1 MLKSEKYPH
10 PLSQAN
16 TAQLNDV
23 DEGGLNL
30 GQVGASLRRRALLIV
45 GVTGVVASAAVLKAE
60 QDPPVYQGKFEIL
73 TKPVTGESQVV
84 SNLPQA
90 LGSGQVADPEMVQ
103 PVQTTI
109 QVLQSPQILTSV
121 VEKLQTKYPELQP
134 KQQNQYTEAEKKQFA
149 YNSFIQNLT
158 ITSSKQNILEVQYKH
173 PNQKLVSD
181 VLALLS
187 QAYLDYSL
195 KESQQ
200 DVEQAIGFVEEQIKP
215 LTSKVQREQ
224 YALQSLRQGT
234 DLIEPAQ
241 KAQEV
246 STQIA
251 TLSQQRLENRVQ
263 LEQMVAKYQDL
274 QRELAQQPG
283 ERAGNSVLT
292 ENVRYQKILDQIQEV
307 DIQIKK
313 DSAVFTDQGLNLK
326 GRLPEKKANLLALLS
341 QEESRVQRDFQS
353 RIRELQARDKS
364 LIEKIDKLN
373 KYVRDLADTSRKYD
387 DIQRNLKIATD
398 GLNQFL
404 AKQQALKIEKTQTV
418 QPWKLLSPAVV
429 ASEEQMKPEN
439 FALDAVSESAK
450 KNLALGGMLGLLLGV
465 GAALVVDKLS
475 NVFYTSKE
483 LKEASRLPLLG
494 VVPLRKELGALVPQA
509 GEQAGRMS
517 FFEVF
522 RSLYTN
528 ILLLGSDSPI
538 RSLVISSAGQGD
550 GKSTVAIQL
559 AQAAAAMGQR
569 VLLVDANLRCPT
581 LHNRVG
587 LMNIQGL
594 TDVISQDL
602 EWSNVIERSPLEE
615 NLFVMSA
622 GPIPPDSVRL
632 LASQKMQDLMDE
644 LQASFDLVIYD
655 TPPLLGFADAYLLA
669 ANTNGMVLVAGLG
682 KLKRTVLQ
690 QALEEIQVSGTP
702 ILGLIANKSKDSIPS
717 AYSYYQQYYKRNVS
731 DERIGDD
738 ADNITN
744 SASTSSSITN
754 IKRR

>member
-30 GQVGASLRRRALLIV
+30 GQVGSALRRRALLIV
-45 GVTGVVASAAVLKAE
+45 AVTGLVATAAVLKAE
-60 QDPPVYQGKFEIL
+60 QDPPVYQGEFEIL
-73 TKPVTGESQVV
+73 TKSLTGENKAITDVPQTLSSQKTE
-84 SNLPQA
+84 SAQ
-90 LGSGQVADPEMVQ
+90 E
-103 PVQTTI
+103 VQTMI
-109 QVLQSPQILTSV
+109 AVLQSRKVLNPI
-121 VEKLQTKYPELQP
+121 VEQLQDKYPKLTYEELLENLKIEP
-134 KQQNQYTEAEKKQFA
+134 KQE
-149 YNSFIQNLT
+149 S
-158 ITSSKQNILEVQYKH
+158 ILEVQYIDADE
-173 PNQKLVSD
+173 KLVVEVSKL
-181 VLALLS
+181 LAD
-187 QAYLDYSL
+187 AYLDYSL
-195 KESQQ
+195 AERQAEV
-200 DVEQAIGFVEEQIKP
+200 DQAIKFVDKEKEPIDKRVTKWQN
-215 LTSKVQREQ
+215 E
-224 YALQSLRQGT
+224 LRNLRLKNK
-234 DLIEPAQ
+234 LIDPAQ

-246 STQIA
+246 STHIT
-251 TLSQQRLENRVQ
+251 TLTQQRLENRVQ
-263 LEQMVAKYQDL
+263 LEQMRAKYQDL
-274 QRELAQQPG
+274 QTELGQQPG
-283 ERAGNSVLT
+283 AEASNSLLS
-292 ENVRYQKILDQIQEV
+292 ENPRYQKILDQIQELNA
-307 DIQIKK
+307 QIAKR
-313 DSAVFTDQGLNLK
+313 SSVFTDQEEGMTRFNEQKATILSLLQQER
-326 GRLPEKKANLLALLS
+326 GRVN
-341 QEESRVQRDFQS
+341 RDFQS
-353 RIRELQARDKS
+353 RIRELEARDRAFD
-364 LIEKIDKLN
+364 EKINNLN
-373 KYVRDLADTSRKYD
+373 NYVKDLATISRNYD
-387 DIQRNLKIATD
+387 NIQRELKVATE
-398 GLNQFL
+398 GLTQFTT
-404 AKQQALKIEKTQTV
+404 KQQALQIEKAQKQ
-418 QPWKLLSPAVV
+418 QPWQLLDPKLTKVTEP
-429 ASEEQMKPEN
+429 
-439 FALDAVSESAK
+439 DAVSDSAK

-483 LKEASRLPLLG
+483 LKEATRLPLLG
-494 VVPLRKELGALVPQA
+494 VVPLRKELGSLLPQV
-509 GEQAGRMS
+509 GEQAGRIS

-528 ILLLGSDSPI
+528 ILLLGSDTPI
-538 RSLVISSAGQGD
+538 RSLVISSAAQGD
-550 GKSTVAIQL
+550 GKSTVAVQL

-602 EWSNVIERSPLEE
+602 EWSNVIERSHDEE

-682 KLKRTVLQ
+682 KLKRTILQ

-702 ILGLIANKSKDSIPS
+702 ILGLIANKSKDSTPS
-717 AYSYYQQYYKRNVS
+717 SYSHYQQYYRQS
-731 DERIGDD
+731 MSAERFGDD
-738 ADNITN
+738 ADEQSAN
-744 SASTSSSITN
+744 SASSSNSMTN

>member
-30 GQVGASLRRRALLIV
+30 GQVGSALRRRALLIA
-45 GVTGVVASAAVLKAE
+45 GVTGVVATAAVLKAE
-60 QDPPVYQGKFEIL
+60 QDPPVYQGEFEIL
-73 TKPVTGESQVV
+73 TKSLSAENKALADV
-84 SNLPQA
+84 PQT
-90 LGSGQVADPEMVQ
+90 LGSQQVAVPEPAKQVE
-103 PVQTTI
+103 TTI
-109 QVLQSPQILTSV
+109 AVLQSHKVLDPV
-121 VEKLQTKYPELQP
+121 VEKLQAKHPDLTYEVLVGSLAIAPEKL
-134 KQQNQYTEAEKKQFA
+134 
-149 YNSFIQNLT
+149 
-158 ITSSKQNILEVQYKH
+158 NILKVQYIH
-173 PNQKLVSD
+173 PDQKVVSE
-181 VLALLS
+181 VSKALAD
-187 QAYLDYSL
+187 AYLQYSL
-195 KESQQ
+195 AERQA
-200 DVEQAIGFVEEQIKP
+200 DVDQAIKFVNQEKLPLEQR
-215 LTSKVQREQ
+215 VQLWQ
-224 YALQSLRQGT
+224 NKLRNLRLENK
-234 DLIEPAQ
+234 LIDPAQ
-241 KAQEV
+241 KAGEV
-246 STQIA
+246 SGHIA
-251 TLSQQRLENRVQ
+251 TLTQQQLDNRVQ
-263 LEQMVAKYQDL
+263 LQQWVAKYQDL
-274 QRELAQQPG
+274 QTELAQQPG
-283 ERAGNSVLT
+283 AEASNSLLSD
-292 ENVRYQKILDQIQEV
+292 NPRYQKLLDQIQGLDGE
-307 DIQIKK
+307 IAKR
-313 DSAVFTDQGLNLK
+313 SAIFTDEEEGMKRLN
-326 GRLPEKKANLLALLS
+326 EQKATILSLLQ
-341 QEESRVQRDFQS
+341 QERQRVNRDFQS
-353 RIRELQARDKS
+353 RIRELQARDRALDAKINS
-364 LIEKIDKLN
+364 LN
-373 KYVRDLADTSRKYD
+373 NYVKDLASISRNYD
-387 DIQRNLKIATD
+387 NIQRELQVATQ
-398 GLNQFL
+398 GLTQFTS
-404 AKQQALKIEKTQTV
+404 KQQALQLEKAQKQ
-418 QPWKLLSPAVV
+418 QPWQLLDPKLTKV
-429 ASEEQMKPEN
+429 SEP
-439 FALDAVSESAK
+439 DAISESAK
-450 KNLALGGMLGLLLGV
+450 KNLALGAMLGLLLGV

-483 LKEASRLPLLG
+483 LKEATRLPLLG
-494 VVPLRKELGALVPQA
+494 VVPLRKELAALAKPENVAKGAQPVSSI
-509 GEQAGRMS
+509 S

-528 ILLLGSDSPI
+528 ILLLGSDTPI

-602 EWSNVIERSPLEE
+602 EWNNVIERSPLEE

-632 LASQKMQDLMDE
+632 LASQKMQDLMDD

-702 ILGLIANKSKDSIPS
+702 ILGLIANKSKDSTPS
-717 AYSYYQQYYKRNVS
+717 SYSHYQQYYRQS
-731 DERIGDD
+731 MSAERVGDD
-738 ADNITN
+738 TDDTTAN
-744 SASTSSSITN
+744 SGSKSTSITN